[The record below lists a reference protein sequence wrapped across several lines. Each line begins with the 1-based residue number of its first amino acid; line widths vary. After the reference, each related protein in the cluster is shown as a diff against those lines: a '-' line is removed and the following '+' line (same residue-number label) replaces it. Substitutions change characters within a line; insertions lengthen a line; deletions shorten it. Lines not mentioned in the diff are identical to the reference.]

1 MKLAWANLGRSL
13 LPDMRLRW
21 RLAIAFMAVG
31 ALPVLIACYI
41 AADTLSASFA
51 DNMERWLVQ
60 AASFFAA
67 RSIDDE
73 MEARQA
79 AGIVAANLGMAG
91 SSLDRGLI
99 DLSAHLLTSVGY
111 DAVVVYDGDG
121 HVLFSNRPVGDGV
134 WLPRGEQSGFF
145 PFKDEDGRPRLL
157 MGASQRFERDGRNY
171 YAFVGDRWDGTMIN
185 MADSLPGLVIE
196 VYAVAD
202 GQVVQLGDGTPL
214 PPDVLAAL
222 AGGART
228 FASSSD
234 ADDDEHL
241 AAGFAALRDLDGQLV
256 GVVACRV
263 ASELSLLSH
272 VRTLPLFLAM
282 ASVAAIVALLV
293 ALWLSKLISQPIARL
308 IRALRR
314 VREGDFQARVPVEGG
329 GELTELAA
337 GFNAMTTRL
346 EVMREREAQVRRRE
360 QLATLGEAAAVLA
373 HEIRNPLGIIK
384 TSSQVLRMKS
394 ALPPE
399 GEKLVGFVLEEVGR
413 IDHLVQDLLD
423 FARPRILQRRPV
435 DVALELYNTLS
446 FAAHELE
453 KHGILVERPGLPG
466 TFIIQADAEQL
477 HQVFLNIV
485 LNAMDAMPDGGTL
498 TTQVEREGDRVLVSI
513 ADTGTG
519 IDPEVRE
526 RLFEPFV
533 TTKPRGTGLGLARVR
548 HIVEQHGGTVT
559 CDSEPGVGTCFTL
572 RLPSAPP
579 EQGRDA

>member
-1 MKLAWANLGRSL
+1 MRLAWADLGRSL

-41 AADTLSASFA
+41 AADTLSNSFA

-60 AASFFAA
+60 AASFFAT

-79 AGIVAANLGMAG
+79 AGIIAANLGMAG

-111 DAVVVYDGDG
+111 DAVAVYDGDG
-121 HVLFSNRPVGDGV
+121 HVLFSNRPVGDGA

-157 MGASQRFERDGRNY
+157 IGASQRFERDGHHY

-202 GQVVQLGDGTPL
+202 DQVVQLGDSAPL
-214 PPDVLAAL
+214 PAGVLEAL
-222 AGGART
+222 AGGAHT
-228 FASSSD
+228 LASSSD
-234 ADDDEHL
+234 DDGEHL

-282 ASVAAIVALLV
+282 ASAAAIIALLV

-337 GFNAMTTRL
+337 GFNAMATRL
-346 EVMREREAQVRRRE
+346 EGMREREAQVRRRE

-394 ALPPE
+394 PLSPE
-399 GEKLVGFVLEEVGR
+399 GERLVGFVLEEVGR

-435 DVALELYNTLS
+435 DVALELANTLS

-453 KHGILVERPGLPG
+453 QHGISVERPGQPG
-466 TFIIQADAEQL
+466 AFIIQADAEQL

-485 LNAMDAMPDGGTL
+485 LNAMDAMPDGGAL
-498 TTQVEREGDRVLVSI
+498 TTRVEREGNMVLVSI
-513 ADTGTG
+513 ADTGAG

-526 RLFEPFV
+526 RQFEPFV

-548 HIVEQHGGTVT
+548 HIIEQHGGTVL
-559 CDSEPGVGTCFTL
+559 CESQPGAGTCFTL

-579 EQGRDA
+579 EQGRNA